1 MGAVIEGLGYSVP
14 ENVVTNKDLEK
25 LVDTTD
31 EWITERTGIKERR
44 IAPKGTANS
53 DITLGAAQKA
63 LSEADTQ
70 PMDLDGIIVATV
82 TPDMTFP
89 ATACFLQD
97 KLGASKAFAFDMQ
110 AACTGYI
117 YALTVA
123 DSLIKAGTV
132 KKILVCGSD
141 MLSLLMDFQ
150 DRSTC
155 VLFGDGAGAA
165 VLGPGNDNEG
175 IISSRIH
182 SDGSLWELLYAP
194 GGGTVHPI
202 CEETIKGKLQYIRMQ
217 GNETFKA
224 AVTRLVEV
232 SREVVEAAGM
242 EMDDVDLFIPHQ
254 ANQRILN
261 AVGKRL
267 GFDDDRVCLNVSR
280 YGNTSAASIPIAMA
294 EAYEKGALKKGDIVL
309 LSAFGAGLTWGAAL
323 VRF

>member
-14 ENVVTNKDLEK
+14 ANVLTNKDMEK

-53 DITLGAAQKA
+53 EITLGAAQKA
-63 LSEADTQ
+63 LSEANTQ

-97 KLGASKAFAFDMQ
+97 KLGAGKAFAFDMQ

-132 KKILVCGSD
+132 KKILICGSD

-165 VLGPGNDNEG
+165 VLGPGNDDEG

-202 CEETIKGKLQYIRMQ
+202 CEETIKGRLQYIRMQ
-217 GNETFKA
+217 GNETFKS

-232 SREVVEAAGM
+232 SREVVEASGM

-267 GFDDDRVCLNVSR
+267 GLDDDRVYVNLSR

-294 EAYEKGALKKGDIVL
+294 EAHETGALKKGDIVL

>member
-14 ENVVTNKDLEK
+14 ANVLTNKDMEK

-31 EWITERTGIKERR
+31 AWITERTGIKERR

-53 DITLGAAQKA
+53 QITLGAAQKA
-63 LSEADTQ
+63 LSEANTQ

-97 KLGASKAFAFDMQ
+97 KLGAGKAFAFDMQ

-132 KKILVCGSD
+132 KKILICGSD

-202 CEETIKGKLQYIRMQ
+202 CEETIKGRLQYIRMQ
-217 GNETFKA
+217 GNETFKS

-232 SREVVEAAGM
+232 SREVVEASGM

-267 GFDDDRVCLNVSR
+267 GLDDDRVYVNLSR

-294 EAYEKGALKKGDIVL
+294 EAHEKGALKKGDIVL

>member
-123 DSLIKAGTV
+123 DSLIKAGTA

-232 SREVVEAAGM
+232 SREAVEAAGM

>member
-70 PMDLDGIIVATV
+70 PVDLDGIIVATV

-123 DSLIKAGTV
+123 DSLIKAGTA

-232 SREVVEAAGM
+232 SREAVEAAGM

>member
-14 ENVVTNKDLEK
+14 ENVLTNKDMEK

-31 EWITERTGIKERR
+31 AWITERTGIKERR

-53 DITLGAAQKA
+53 QITLGAAQKA
-63 LSEADTQ
+63 LSEANTQ

-97 KLGASKAFAFDMQ
+97 KLGAGKAFAFDMQ

-132 KKILVCGSD
+132 KKILICGSD

-202 CEETIKGKLQYIRMQ
+202 CEETIKGRLQYIRMQ
-217 GNETFKA
+217 GNETFKS
-224 AVTRLVEV
+224 AVTMLVEV
-232 SREVVEAAGM
+232 SREVVEASGM

-267 GFDDDRVCLNVSR
+267 GLDDDRVYVNLSR

-294 EAYEKGALKKGDIVL
+294 EAHEKGALKKGDIVL

>member
-1 MGAVIEGLGYSVP
+1 MGAVIQGLGYSVP

-31 EWITERTGIKERR
+31 EWIRERTGIKERR

-53 DITLGAAQKA
+53 EITLGAAQKA
-63 LSEADTQ
+63 LSEANTQ

-117 YALTVA
+117 YALAVA

-202 CEETIKGKLQYIRMQ
+202 CEETIKGRLQFIRMQ

-242 EMDDVDLFIPHQ
+242 EIDDVDLFIPHQ

-267 GFDDDRVCLNVSR
+267 GFDDDRVYVNLSR

>member
-97 KLGASKAFAFDMQ
+97 KLGASKAFAFDLQ

-123 DSLIKAGTV
+123 DSLIKAGTA

-232 SREVVEAAGM
+232 SREAVEAAGM

>member
-31 EWITERTGIKERR
+31 EWIRERTGIKERR

-53 DITLGAAQKA
+53 EITLGAAQKA
-63 LSEADTQ
+63 LSDANTQ

-117 YALTVA
+117 YALAVA

-165 VLGPGNDNEG
+165 VLGPGNNNEG

-202 CEETIKGKLQYIRMQ
+202 CEETIKERLQYIRMQ

-267 GFDDDRVCLNVSR
+267 GFDDDRVYVNLSR

>member
-70 PMDLDGIIVATV
+70 PVDLDGIIVATV

-232 SREVVEAAGM
+232 SREAVEAAGM

>member
-14 ENVVTNKDLEK
+14 ANVLTNKDMEK

-53 DITLGAAQKA
+53 QITLGAAQKA
-63 LSEADTQ
+63 LSEANTQ

-97 KLGASKAFAFDMQ
+97 KLGAGKAFAFDMQ

-132 KKILVCGSD
+132 KKILICGSD

-202 CEETIKGKLQYIRMQ
+202 CEETIKGRLQYIRMQ
-217 GNETFKA
+217 GNETFKS

-232 SREVVEAAGM
+232 SREVVEASGM

-267 GFDDDRVCLNVSR
+267 GLDDDRVYVNLSR

-294 EAYEKGALKKGDIVL
+294 EAHEKGALKKGDIVL